1 MLYHMDLLPSV
12 EKVLVTKTSQSYI
25 GVTLRLLAEAEEAIG
40 GASMVPAS
48 LAGSGGGGG
57 GGGGRGG
64 GRGRAGQPTLLDI
77 RQDIANKLSMLF
89 SQRDTL
95 KDWSGFLHDVV
106 GN

>member
-1 MLYHMDLLPSV
+1 MNLLPSV
-12 EKVLVTKTSQSYI
+12 EKVLVTNTGQSYI

-40 GASMVPAS
+40 GASM
-48 LAGSGGGGG
+48 AGSGGGGG
-57 GGGGRGG
+57 
-64 GRGRAGQPTLLDI
+64 GRAGQPTLLDI